1 VELFRIGLLASWMIG
16 ANVQAE
22 RFVALQL
29 EGAHHFI
36 ERRACGRTRGFE
48 QPSTFGATKAPK
60 TRLLNPYQF
69 LVHGRLL
76 VSAENRHPVWAQQK
90 MHKVKAKCTRA
101 KVDSLSGIL
110 HRRGSDV
117 AARTCDFAG

>member
-1 VELFRIGLLASWMIG
+1 LRLEGIRSASGFGLRASDLDLDLMAGVKCSGFVLLAFWVIG

-69 LVHGRLL
+69 LVHGRLC
-76 VSAENRHPVWAQQK
+76 R
-90 MHKVKAKCTRA
+90 C
-101 KVDSLSGIL
+101 SLTS
-110 HRRGSDV
+110 RDRV
-117 AARTCDFAG
+117 A